1 MYIEHKIM
9 DEKYKEIQGDFYDR
23 YKVIK
28 NDLDNISI
36 FIQSNEFNS
45 KTRSCIFLEF
55 R

>member
-1 MYIEHKIM
+1 MKSIRKF
-9 DEKYKEIQGDFYDR
+9 KGLYDR

-28 NDLDNISI
+28 NDLDNIEVYLYKAMNLI
-36 FIQSNEFNS
+36 P